1 MKLSVHDLQDSQT
14 VLMTINNDTEDVD
27 LTFNLI
33 SKVYIFF
40 QVNPYSTLLIVHNFQ
55 HIYITRI
62 IRKIAFYRTVHF
74 PRVA

>member
-33 SKVYIFF
+33 SKVYILF
-40 QVNPYSTLLIVHNFQ
+40 QVKSLQHITYYNFQ
-55 HIYITRI
+55 YID
-62 IRKIAFYRTVHF
+62 YQNY
-74 PRVA
+74 